1 MSIEHIIVEI
11 ILVAFAG
18 FIDAI
23 GGGGGF
29 ITIPTFLLIGVPE
42 ALVLGTNKFTVTLG
56 GTTAIYRFL
65 RHNKIDLSLMK
76 YGVITGLL
84 GAISGAFLSR
94 LLSAEAMVYLLL
106 ILIPCILIINTFK
119 SRIFQLKSHHNLS
132 DMQAINRCII
142 VSFVIGGYDGFFG
155 PGTGTFLLL
164 GFVFFLYMDYVDASI
179 NARLINFIS
188 NLSALAYFLIVNRID
203 WTPALIG
210 VPASAFGYI
219 LGSQILIKGY
229 NKIVKRVVNLV
240 LIVLLG
246 HLIFKYLIY

>member
-1 MSIEHIIVEI
+1 MSFEQIIIEI

-84 GAISGAFLSR
+84 GAVSGAFLSR
-94 LLSAEAMVYLLL
+94 FLDAQAMVYLLL
-106 ILIPCILIINTFK
+106 VLIPSILVINTFK
-119 SRIFQLKSHHNLS
+119 SRIIQVKYRSQLSQS
-132 DMQAINRCII
+132 QEITRCIL
-142 VSFVIGGYDGFFG
+142 VSFIIGAYDGFFG

-188 NLSALAYFLIVNRID
+188 NLSALGYFIVVNRID

-219 LGSQILIKGY
+219 LGSQILIKGHS
-229 NKIVKRVVNLV
+229 KVVKLVVNLV

-246 HLIFKYLIY
+246 HLILKYLV